1 MTKHHTWRLGA
12 VAALLLAAGPSEAGV
27 QDVQLLGWLG
37 EGNWELR
44 AVPGRAYLVESPDT
58 SPKRTAKVHTSWTV
72 SAPAIKTWAWG
83 GKRLGYAAK
92 GRAPSVR
99 LVSDKSDDKRADEV
113 STAWAFE
120 IVSHIRPWRGK
131 VRQSPHIVSKGHSGV
146 TFRAMAK
153 EGPFKGWYLATK
165 EDGKSKK
172 SLVLVREKKNATVF
186 RYVEGYSWV
195 KDRK

>member
-1 MTKHHTWRLGA
+1 MRSCVSWRPAA
-12 VAALLLAAGPSEAGV
+12 VAAALLLAAGPSEAGI
-27 QDVQLLGWLG
+27 QEVQLLGWLG

-44 AVPGRAYLVESPDT
+44 ELLGWAYLVKSPDT

-72 SAPAIKTWAWG
+72 SAPSIKTRG

-99 LVSDKSDDKRADEV
+99 LVGDKSDDKRADGV

-120 IVSHIRPWRGK
+120 IVSHIRPWSGK
-131 VRQSPHIVSKGHSGV
+131 GQAPYTVYKGHSGV
-146 TFRAMAK
+146 TFRAMAA

-165 EDGKSKK
+165 EDSKSKK
-172 SLVLVREKKNATVF
+172 SLVLVREKKKATVF
-186 RYVEGYSWV
+186 RYVEDYSWV